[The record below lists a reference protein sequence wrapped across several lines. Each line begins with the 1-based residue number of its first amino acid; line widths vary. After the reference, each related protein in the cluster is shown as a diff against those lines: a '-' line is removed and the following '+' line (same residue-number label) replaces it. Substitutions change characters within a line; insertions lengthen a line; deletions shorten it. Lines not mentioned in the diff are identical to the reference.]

1 MSNPNTTSKILL
13 IYLIITFPNHRLME
27 EMAESQQWLI
37 NAQQRPVVVSSKTAT
52 TTTLIRTHKCQLRK
66 PIKMRDLRVINRR
79 HSEDNWRPLM
89 TVATDARN
97 KPDPVALLMT
107 AIFLNAQKLLALRRS
122 QALRKLYY
130 YHHGDQFLSLEAVT
144 IMTKHQFSPGY
155 YFK

>member
-1 MSNPNTTSKILL
+1 MYHDLDFLIMVRESK
-13 IYLIITFPNHRLME
+13 R
-27 EMAESQQWLI
+27 AVK
-37 NAQQRPVVVSSKTAT
+37 AQQRPVVVSLT

-79 HSEDNWRPLM
+79 HSEDNWRLLM

-122 QALRKLYY
+122 
-130 YHHGDQFLSLEAVT
+130 
-144 IMTKHQFSPGY
+144 
-155 YFK
+155 